1 MLHLQ
6 LDVQPQTANRLKK
19 ILASAPDEE
28 TFAQNVI
35 AFQVA
40 ELRKGLINIRLD
52 LKQFEEKYQQTSA
65 DFYRRFEKGETDDS
79 EDTILWAG
87 LYEML
92 QDNELQ
98 LQDLQ

>member
-28 TFAQNVI
+28 TFARNVI

-65 DFYRRFEKGETDDS
+65 DFYRRFEKGETDDN